1 MSRNGQPWI
10 CQAFG
15 APARQGP
22 EHSCRRR
29 KSRLPAAGSSGWRAR
44 LQVAAAGSQP
54 CACKWRPRGSSRPR
68 GWRVCSQTTP
78 HSCAQAGAS
87 RSAKART
94 QSLLEIVRAE
104 PAGRRSEPAGRRRI
118 SIGSGPAGH
127 KPIRAFRSQPP
138 RSDCNPT
145 PDPSPMRRPGRTV
158 RCAPTRRPLG
168 LGPPARRRA
177 PTGEEGTQPGPHWR
191 RQAAKGANGRL
202 AETRGHGVTARRSR
216 AARSAGPRPLSL
228 RV

>member
-1 MSRNGQPWI
+1 MDLPSLWCASPAGSRTFVSITDVACPPRG
-10 CQAFG
+10 
-15 APARQGP
+15 
-22 EHSCRRR
+22 
-29 KSRLPAAGSSGWRAR
+29 PAAGAR
-44 LQVAAAGSQP
+44 
-54 CACKWRPRGSSRPR
+54 ACKWRPRGSSRPR

-145 PDPSPMRRPGRTV
+145 PDPSPMRRPGRTA